1 MLPSAKAE
9 EMVVL
14 AIDDDADVI
23 CLLKE
28 KLGDVGY
35 RVMGALSAAEGLEKV
50 KTLTHDKAAH
60 LQDSVAQVMQKQ
72 GLEEDTLMQQVRR
85 ALEQLSVDD

>member
-9 EMVVL
+9 ELVVL

-23 CLLKE
+23 YLLQE
-28 KLGDVGY
+28 NLGDAGY
-35 RVMGALSAAEGLEKV
+35 RVVGALSAAEGLEKA
-50 KTLTHDKAAH
+50 KALTHDKAAY
-60 LQDSVAQVMQKQ
+60 LQDGVAQVMQKQ
-72 GLEEDTLMQQVRR
+72 DLEEDTLMQQVRR